1 MQKLKKD
8 KYHAPINPGLLY
20 RENIKFH
27 SKYSIWVYIFLKLW
41 QLYYLQRDIK
51 NIIKVDY
58 DELEQLFR
66 TSRTT
71 LSYAVHEL
79 VNAGLLIKKGFNKFS
94 LVDENKVLNNDGENF
109 IQIYNNH
116 FLDLL
121 NRGLSIRQLQIYYH
135 LVYSTYYISEENGFT
150 QSRETQTSVTKKIKS
165 RGLQVKQ
172 EIEGLKEMGLVGI
185 GKKGRLF
192 VKTQKGDVK
201 KPKPEKEYKPVP
213 KVINSAPDFK
223 NTFKGKDLIYA
234 SDTEGRK
241 YQIDRWGK
249 ESQLMTK
256 EDYERELRDYEERI
270 WKPFNDNE
278 EIKNHVHL
286 IRITKE
292 KIEAI
297 VRLEELDNRF
307 GCNDDEVDEIVSL
320 DEVYKE
326 YCENNDEQDREYC
339 YHDDED

>member
-1 MQKLKKD
+1 MQKLKND

-20 RENIKFH
+20 KENIKFH
-27 SKYSIWVYIFLKLW
+27 SKYSLWVYIFLKLW
-41 QLYYLQRDIK
+41 QLYYVQRNIK

-58 DELEQLFR
+58 DELGQLFSTTR
-66 TSRTT
+66 PT
-71 LSYAVHEL
+71 LSSAVHEL
-79 VNAGLLIKKGFNKFS
+79 VDAGLLIKKGYNKFS

-165 RGLQVKQ
+165 RGDEVKQ

-185 GKKGRLF
+185 GKKGRLY

-201 KPKPEKEYKPVP
+201 RPKPAKEYKPAP
-213 KVINSAPDFK
+213 KEIKAASELK
-223 NTFKGKDLIYA
+223 NRIEHKGEVYT
-234 SDTEGRK
+234 SDPEGKK
-241 YQIDRWGK
+241 YQVTKWGQK
-249 ESQLMTK
+249 LPLMTK
-256 EDYERELRDYEERI
+256 EDYEKELRESEVRRVFKNIEELYNAERQ
-270 WKPFNDNE
+270 
-278 EIKNHVHL
+278 

-297 VRLEELDNRF
+297 VRLDELDSEDF
-307 GCNDDEVDEIVSL
+307 CNEDEVDAIVPL
-320 DEVYKE
+320 NEEYKE
-326 YCENNDEQDREYC
+326 YCDNNDEQDSEDR